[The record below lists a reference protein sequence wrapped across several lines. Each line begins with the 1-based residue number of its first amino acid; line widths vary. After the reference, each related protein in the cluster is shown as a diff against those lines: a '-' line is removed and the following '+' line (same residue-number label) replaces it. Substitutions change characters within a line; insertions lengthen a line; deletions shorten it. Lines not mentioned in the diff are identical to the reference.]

1 MRLVL
6 VTALFLAASSAAA
19 SSTMCAF
26 YAPPGAPVPDLEFL
40 GYDKIGG
47 ILIQDKNG
55 PRILP
60 QGSYKVV
67 ALDQS
72 ASRIDLT
79 YANPGD
85 PSLPPSFR
93 LRGAGPD
100 TTLTVRGKTYK
111 GKLSCGAW

>member
-6 VTALFLAASSAAA
+6 VTALFLAAFSAEA

-26 YAPPGAPVPDLEFL
+26 YAPPGTPVPNLEFL

-55 PRILP
+55 PRSLP

-79 YANPGD
+79 YTNPGD

>member
-1 MRLVL
+1 M
-6 VTALFLAASSAAA
+6 
-19 SSTMCAF
+19 
-26 YAPPGAPVPDLEFL
+26 PDLEFL

-55 PRILP
+55 PRNLP

-79 YANPGD
+79 YTDPGD
-85 PSLPPSFR
+85 PSLPPSFK

-100 TTLTVRGKTYK
+100 TTWTMRGRMYK
-111 GKLSCGAW
+111 GKLSCEAW